1 MRKILSILCISVLV
15 FSSSCSKKDNPI
27 ESIETGSDLS
37 NSGAIK
43 NNSLDFIFPE
53 FKKNGEVKDLF
64 NYIYFKG
71 DTICFSVKADI
82 RLNPDNTSVFF
93 INPVDGKRYKA
104 ERLDFHENRASGFS
118 LVGSVMEQFYSARL
132 NEAIPEKHFCCDE
145 IPFDVVAEVKSNN
158 KIYELRK
165 KSKFALRYK

>member
-1 MRKILSILCISVLV
+1 MKNVLSILCVSMLV
-15 FSSSCSKKDNPI
+15 FSSSCLRKDNPI

-37 NSGAIK
+37 NSGVIK
-43 NNSLDFIFPE
+43 NSSLDFIFPE

-71 DTICFSVKADI
+71 DTICFSVKSDI
-82 RLNPDNTSVFF
+82 RLNPENTSVFF
-93 INPVDGKRYKA
+93 INPADGKRYKA
-104 ERLDFHENRASGFS
+104 ERLDFNENWVSGFS

-132 NEAIPEKHFCCDE
+132 NETIPEKYFCCEE
-145 IPFDVVAEVKSNN
+145 IPFEILAQVKTDN

-165 KSKFALRYK
+165 KSKFVIRYK